1 MQNTGLGEML
11 FFDSSAIFAWFN
23 SRDGNHK
30 MASKFIEAFR
40 RGETGFKK
48 LITTDAILVEVVDL
62 TQIKLGKAEALR
74 LGKILNK
81 SGVLEI
87 IDTSKQDRMAAWQ
100 IMEKFKDLDSNLT
113 DAISFV
119 VMKRLGIGT
128 AFTFD
133 NHFKIHGF
141 KMVP

>member
-1 MQNTGLGEML
+1 ML
-11 FFDSSAIFAWFN
+11 FLDSSAIFAWFN

-30 MASKFIEAFR
+30 RASKFMEAFR
-40 RGETGFKK
+40 GGDTEFKN
-48 LITTDAILVEVVDL
+48 LITTDVILVEVVDL

-74 LGKILNK
+74 LGNILNK

-87 IDTSKQDRMAAWQ
+87 IDTSKQDRMAALE

-113 DAISFV
+113 DAISFA
-119 VMKRLGIGT
+119 VMKRLGIGN

-133 NHFKIHGF
+133 GHFKIHRF